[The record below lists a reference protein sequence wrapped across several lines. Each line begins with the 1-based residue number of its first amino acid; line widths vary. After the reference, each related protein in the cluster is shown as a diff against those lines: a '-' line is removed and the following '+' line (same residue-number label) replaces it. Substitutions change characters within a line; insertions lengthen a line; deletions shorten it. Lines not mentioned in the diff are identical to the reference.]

1 MVAKV
6 CLNKSKLLDLFR
18 RTRATTLYQNGVEL
32 PLVSRML
39 GHAQLETTLVYA
51 TPSMEMMR
59 NALEANTQPFTKDE
73 TPLWDETADKTM
85 AKICGLR

>member
-1 MVAKV
+1 
-6 CLNKSKLLDLFR
+6 
-18 RTRATTLYQNGVEL
+18 
-32 PLVSRML
+32 ML